1 MAFNLDLALLLAI
14 AVSACSGTESNHP
27 SAGGTSALGGSS
39 SSGGMTNGGSATTTG
54 GTALA
59 TSIGGHPSGGSPQ
72 VGGSQATGGR
82 RTSIIGC
89 DARPEGDATMCS
101 GATPH
106 FFSCVGDAP
115 QNTGCKIRSIGD
127 MTDTYC
133 CP

>member
-1 MAFNLDLALLLAI
+1 MAFNLDLTLLLAI

-27 SAGGTSALGGSS
+27 SAGGTGALGGSS
-39 SSGGMTNGGSATTTG
+39 SSGGNGGSATTTG
-54 GTALA
+54 GTAPA
-59 TSIGGHPSGGSPQ
+59 TSIGGHSSGGSPQ
-72 VGGSQATGGR
+72 MGGSQATSGG

-89 DARPEGDATMCS
+89 SARPDGDAMCS

-106 FFSCVGDAP
+106 FFTCVGDTP
-115 QNTGCKIRSIGD
+115 QNTGCEIRSIGD